1 MRLSENKIIKN
12 ASWII
17 ICRVM
22 QSVLSLIISMIAARY
37 LGPGNFGLI
46 NYASSIT
53 AFVVPL
59 VRLGLNSVLVQ
70 EIVSNPDDEG
80 KILGT
85 SMVMGCISSLLGVI
99 GCTAFAFIVNR
110 GEQDTLIVCF
120 LYSISL
126 FFQMMELIQY
136 WYQANLLSKYTA
148 VTSLVAR
155 FIISVYR
162 IYIIIV
168 GKTIYWFAIVNALDY
183 FIIAVVLIVIYRR
196 KSKNKLCFSTDYA
209 KSLISKSKHYIL
221 SDMMVAVFG
230 QTDKIMLKL
239 FQGDEASGFYSAAI
253 VCTGMTTFVF
263 LAIIDSMRPVIF
275 QAKKNSEEDF
285 RKYMTML
292 FSIIFYLALT
302 QSLFIT
308 VLSKPIVGIIY
319 GPAYAPT
326 VLVLAIITWYSAFS
340 YTGPVRDIW
349 ILAENQQK
357 YLWKIN
363 LSGAVL
369 NIIGNLILIPYLG
382 AVGAAI
388 ASVLTQVFTNFIL
401 CFTYKPI
408 KPMGSIIVDAMN
420 PKIILNLL
428 KKLKM

>member
-1 MRLSENKIIKN
+1 MKLSENKVIKN

-70 EIVSNPDDEG
+70 EIVSNPNDEG

-99 GCTAFAFIVNR
+99 GCTAFAFVVNR

-136 WYQANLLSKYTA
+136 WYQAKLLSKYTA

-155 FIISVYR
+155 FIISIYR

-183 FIIAVVLIVIYRR
+183 FIIAVVLILIYRR
-196 KSKNKLCFSTDYA
+196 KSRNKLCFSVDYA
-209 KSLISKSKHYIL
+209 KSLIKKSKHYIL

-263 LAIIDSMRPVIF
+263 LAIIDSMRPVVF
-275 QAKKNSEEDF
+275 QAKKNSEEAF

-292 FSIIFYLALT
+292 FSIIFYMALA

-319 GPAYAPT
+319 GPDYAPS
-326 VLVLAIITWYSAFS
+326 VLVLAVITWYSAFS

-369 NIIGNLILIPYLG
+369 NLIGNLILIPYLG

-401 CFTYKPI
+401 CFIYKPI

-428 KKLKM
+428 EKLKK